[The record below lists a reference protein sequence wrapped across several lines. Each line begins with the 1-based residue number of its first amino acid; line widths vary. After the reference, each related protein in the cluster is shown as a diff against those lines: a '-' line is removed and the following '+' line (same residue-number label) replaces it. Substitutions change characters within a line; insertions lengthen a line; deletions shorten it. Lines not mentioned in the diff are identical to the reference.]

1 LSVSGKL
8 EIAAVQDLGGLG
20 RAEGARVPYTWAHA
34 SIFPLLLPWLGVS
47 LLLLIKRNRAPGAW
61 WVWVAVLCGFALQP
75 LLRVVLP
82 LPSSSEREVVVQ
94 TLTAL
99 NFGMAA
105 AWLLSGFLARKH
117 RFLSFLALFGII
129 FGVATA
135 AYLSQLWGDE
145 RGEAMVGGIAVALCA
160 FIISGAI
167 SLVGL
172 IARKRYGPVRLVVWS
187 AVMVAGLC
195 LLVLAPFFVFAVL
208 SNPGIQDITKGF
220 ATALLVLF
228 GMNLGTLLVYLVLAF
243 ATNFYR
249 LRLKGLLHIQTEEL
263 PPVIAPA
270 AVAELAGA
278 K

>member
-1 LSVSGKL
+1 M
-8 EIAAVQDLGGLG
+8 QDLGGLG
-20 RAEGARVPYTWAHA
+20 RTEGSHVAYSWTRA

-61 WVWVAVLCGFALQP
+61 WVWAAVLCGFALQP

-99 NFGMAA
+99 SFGMAA
-105 AWLLSGFLARKH
+105 AWLLVGFLGWKH
-117 RFLSFLALFGII
+117 RFLSFLALLGII
-129 FGVATA
+129 LGFATG
-135 AYLSQLWGDE
+135 AYVSQLWGDE
-145 RGEAMVGGIAVALCA
+145 RGEAVIGGIAIAMCA
-160 FIISGAI
+160 FIISGAL
-167 SLVGL
+167 SLAGL
-172 IARKRYGPVRLVVWS
+172 IARKRYGAVRLVVWS
-187 AVMVAGLC
+187 AVMVAGLS

-208 SNPGIQDITKGF
+208 SNPGINIIKGF
-220 ATALLVLF
+220 AIALLVLF
-228 GMNLGTLLVYLVLAF
+228 GMNLSTLLVYLVLAF

-249 LRLKGLLHIQTEEL
+249 LRLKGLLHVETEEL

-270 AVAELAGA
+270 ASAELAGA